1 MDKNYK
7 IVFETNHF
15 SKNETFKKMVFE
27 NGYTYILKSQ
37 FCSYKKEKRK
47 DSGIVVMT
55 KNK

>member
-15 SKNETFKKMVFE
+15 NKNEAFKKMVFE

-37 FCSYKKEKRK
+37 FCSYKKRK
-47 DSGIVVMT
+47 DSGIAVMT

>member
-15 SKNETFKKMVFE
+15 NKNEAFKKMVFE

-37 FCSYKKEKRK
+37 FCSYKKRK